1 MTTFTCTA
9 TVLGEASGGDRQIAF
24 EMSRDPAVTPVD
36 EVVEAFIGKLHATGN
51 LPSAD
56 SYELNSA
63 MRNKEKRVIMV
74 IGHLLGP
81 YVQTPFLTMIAY

>member
-1 MTTFTCTA
+1 
-9 TVLGEASGGDRQIAF
+9 
-24 EMSRDPAVTPVD
+24 MSRDPAVTPVD

-81 YVQTPFLTMIAY
+81 YDQTPFLTMIAY